1 MGVAAM
7 SEVTVMNGNN
17 TQTNGYRRV
26 GMPALVALLVLLE
39 GCTAMTRPRAIPD
52 DPAYAPVRPQEMMA
66 RDPHTGSI
74 YQTSRN
80 YNFYGDT
87 VALNVGD
94 ILTVTLQEST
104 QASKSAESSITKDNE
119 LSIPEPILLGKAN
132 LGINTSANFERDF
145 EGQAEAD
152 QSNSLNGS
160 ITVTVTEVL
169 PNGVLRI
176 RGEKWL
182 SLTNGDEFIR
192 LTGMVRPQDIAP
204 NNTVASTRIADARI
218 AYGGTGDFDQ
228 ANQMG
233 WLARF
238 FNSEWW
244 PL

>member
-1 MGVAAM
+1 
-7 SEVTVMNGNN
+7 MNILHH
-17 TQTNGYRRV
+17 TFKQERFATL
-26 GMPALVALLVLLE
+26 ALVGVLIVLQ
-39 GCTAMTRPRAIPD
+39 GCTAMSRPRAMPD
-52 DPAYAPVRPQEMMA
+52 DPAYAPVRAQAMMQ
-66 RDPHTGSI
+66 RDPDSGAI
-74 YQTSRN
+74 FQVSRN
-80 YNFYGDT
+80 YHIYGDSK
-87 VALNVGD
+87 ALNVGD
-94 ILTVTLQEST
+94 VLTVFLEEST
-104 QASKSAESSITKDNE
+104 SASKNAETSISKDQE
-119 LSIPEPILLGKAN
+119 LSIPEPNLFGKNNIGLNA
-132 LGINTSANFERDF
+132 SANYERDF
-145 EGQAEAD
+145 EGSAEAD
-152 QSNSLNGS
+152 QSNSLAGS

-182 SLTNGDEFIR
+182 SLTNGDEYIR

-204 NNTVASTRIADARI
+204 DNTVASNRVADARF

>member
-1 MGVAAM
+1 MTANAVFLQFRRSASVALVLVLAVLQGCAAM
-7 SEVTVMNGNN
+7 S
-17 TQTNGYRRV
+17 
-26 GMPALVALLVLLE
+26 
-39 GCTAMTRPRAIPD
+39 RPRAMPD
-52 DPAYAPVRPQEMMA
+52 DPEYAPVRAQAMMQ
-66 RDPHTGSI
+66 RDLETGSI
-74 YQTSRN
+74 YQVSRN

-94 ILTVTLQEST
+94 VLTVTLDEST
-104 QASKSAESSITKDNE
+104 RASKNAETSISKD
-119 LSIPEPILLGKAN
+119 SDI
-132 LGINTSANFERDF
+132 
-145 EGQAEAD
+145 
-152 QSNSLNGS
+152 SLAGS

-182 SLTNGDEFIR
+182 SLTNGEEYIR
-192 LTGMVRPQDIAP
+192 LTGLVRPQDIKP
-204 NNTVASTRIADARI
+204 DNTLASNRIADARI

-233 WLARF
+233 WMGRF

>member
-1 MGVAAM
+1 
-7 SEVTVMNGNN
+7 MNPMTSSRITRGAS
-17 TQTNGYRRV
+17 TLAT
-26 GMPALVALLVLLE
+26 LVVLILLQ
-39 GCTAMTRPRAIPD
+39 GCTAMSRPRAIPD
-52 DPAYAPVRPQEMMA
+52 DPEFAPVRPQAMMQ
-66 RDPHTGSI
+66 RDRASGSI
-74 YQTSRN
+74 YQVSRN

-94 ILTVTLQEST
+94 VLTVTLQEST
-104 QASKSAESSITKDNE
+104 RASKNADTRIIKDNE
-119 LSIPEPILLGKAN
+119 IKLPEPNILGKSN
-132 LGINTSANFERDF
+132 FGIGTSLNNERDF
-145 EGQAEAD
+145 KTRADAD
-152 QSNSLNGS
+152 QSNSLAGS
-160 ITVTVTEVL
+160 ITVSVTEVL

-182 SLTNGDEFIR
+182 SLTNGEEYIR
-192 LTGMVRPQDIAP
+192 LTGLVRPRDIQPDNA
-204 NNTVASTRIADARI
+204 VASNRIADARI

>member
-1 MGVAAM
+1 MKCIVHNSRIRRAGTFVLVGV
-7 SEVTVMNGNN
+7 
-17 TQTNGYRRV
+17 
-26 GMPALVALLVLLE
+26 LIVLQ
-39 GCTAMTRPRAIPD
+39 GCTAMSRPRAVPD
-52 DPAYAPVRPQEMMA
+52 DPEYAPVRAQAMMQ
-66 RDPHTGSI
+66 RDPQSGAI
-74 YQTSRN
+74 YQTARN

-87 VALNVGD
+87 TALNVGD
-94 ILTVTLQEST
+94 VLTISLEEST
-104 QASKSAESSITKDNE
+104 RASKNAETKINKDNE
-119 LSIPEPILLGKAN
+119 ITLPDPTILGKSN
-132 LGINTSANFERDF
+132 FGIGTSLNNERDF
-145 EGQAEAD
+145 KGKAEAD

-182 SLTNGDEFIR
+182 SLTNGDEYIR
-192 LTGMVRPQDIAP
+192 LTGLVRPQDIKP
-204 NNTVASTRIADARI
+204 DNTVASNRIADARI

-233 WLARF
+233 WVARF

>member
-1 MGVAAM
+1 MKLM
-7 SEVTVMNGNN
+7 TTHRTVRSAS
-17 TQTNGYRRV
+17 T
-26 GMPALVALLVLLE
+26 LVIVMLLILLQ
-39 GCTAMTRPRAIPD
+39 GCTAMSRPRAVPD
-52 DPAYAPVRPQEMMA
+52 DPEFAPVRPQAMMQ
-66 RDPHTGSI
+66 RDSASGSI
-74 YQTSRN
+74 YQVSRN

-94 ILTVTLQEST
+94 VLTVNLQEST
-104 QASKSAESSITKDNE
+104 SASKNAETSITKDNE
-119 LSIPEPILLGKAN
+119 TTLPNPTILGKDN
-132 LGINTSANFERDF
+132 FGINTSFNHERDF
-145 EGQAEAD
+145 QGAAEAD
-152 QSNSLNGS
+152 QSNSLAGS

-182 SLTNGDEFIR
+182 SLTNGDEYIR
-192 LTGMVRPQDIAP
+192 LTGVVRPQDIQP
-204 NNTVASTRIADARI
+204 DNTVASNRIADARF

>member
-1 MGVAAM
+1 MNEI
-7 SEVTVMNGNN
+7 SESAPNPTRWG
-17 TQTNGYRRV
+17 TL
-26 GMPALVALLVLLE
+26 ALVGVLILLQ
-39 GCTAMTRPRAIPD
+39 GCTAVTRPRAMPD
-52 DPAYAPVRPQEMMA
+52 DPAYAPVRAQAMMTQ
-66 RDPHTGSI
+66 DPHSGSI
-74 YQTSRN
+74 YQNSRN

-94 ILTVTLQEST
+94 ILTVTLQEAT
-104 QASKSAESSITKDNE
+104 EASKSAESSITKDNE
-119 LSIPEPILLGKAN
+119 LSLPEPTIFGKSNIGLNA
-132 LGINTSANFERDF
+132 SANWERDF

-152 QSNSLNGS
+152 QSNSLDGS

-176 RGEKWL
+176 RGEKWI
-182 SLTNGDEFIR
+182 SLTNGDEYIR
-192 LTGMVRPQDIAP
+192 LTGLVRPQDISP
-204 NNTVASTRIADARI
+204 NNTIASNRIADARI

>member
-1 MGVAAM
+1 MTANTVFLQFRRSASVALVLVLAVLQGCAAM
-7 SEVTVMNGNN
+7 S
-17 TQTNGYRRV
+17 
-26 GMPALVALLVLLE
+26 
-39 GCTAMTRPRAIPD
+39 RPRAMPD
-52 DPAYAPVRPQEMMA
+52 DPEYAPVRAQAMMQ
-66 RDPHTGSI
+66 RDLETGSI
-74 YQTSRN
+74 YQISRN

-94 ILTVTLQEST
+94 VLTVTLNEST
-104 QASKSAESSITKDNE
+104 RASKNAETSISKDSDIS
-119 LSIPEPILLGKAN
+119 LAEPNILGRNQLGLATAIKQQ
-132 LGINTSANFERDF
+132 RDF
-145 EGQAEAD
+145 QGAADAD
-152 QSNSLNGS
+152 QSNSLAGS

-182 SLTNGDEFIR
+182 SLTNGEEYIR
-192 LTGMVRPQDIAP
+192 LTGLVRPQDIKP
-204 NNTVASTRIADARI
+204 DNTLASNRIADARI

-233 WLARF
+233 WMGRF

>member
-1 MGVAAM
+1 MTSSRITRGA
-7 SEVTVMNGNN
+7 STLVT
-17 TQTNGYRRV
+17 
-26 GMPALVALLVLLE
+26 LVVLILLQ
-39 GCTAMTRPRAIPD
+39 GCTAMSRPRAMPD
-52 DPAYAPVRPQEMMA
+52 DPEFAPVRPEAMTQ
-66 RDPHTGSI
+66 RDRASGSI
-74 YQTSRN
+74 YQVSRN

-94 ILTVTLQEST
+94 VLTVNLQEST
-104 QASKSAESSITKDNE
+104 RAKKNADTRITKDNE
-119 LSIPEPILLGKAN
+119 ITLPEPNILGKN
-132 LGINTSANFERDF
+132 NFGIGTSLNNERDF
-145 EGQAEAD
+145 KTKARAD
-152 QSNSLNGS
+152 QSNSLAGS

-182 SLTNGDEFIR
+182 SLTNGEEYIR
-192 LTGMVRPQDIAP
+192 LTGLVRPRDIQPDNA
-204 NNTVASTRIADARI
+204 VASNRIADARI

-244 PL
+244 LL

>member
-1 MGVAAM
+1 MKWITPNRTMRSVSTCTAM
-7 SEVTVMNGNN
+7 M
-17 TQTNGYRRV
+17 
-26 GMPALVALLVLLE
+26 AFILLQ
-39 GCTAMTRPRAIPD
+39 GCTAMSRPRAVPD
-52 DPAYAPVRPQEMMA
+52 DPDFAPVRPQAMMERNA
-66 RDPHTGSI
+66 SSGSI
-74 YQTSRN
+74 YQASRN

-94 ILTVTLQEST
+94 VLTIRLQEST
-104 QASKSAESSITKDNE
+104 RAIRNADTRIIKDDEITLPEPTILSKS
-119 LSIPEPILLGKAN
+119 N
-132 LGINTSANFERDF
+132 LGIGTSLNNERDF
-145 EGQAEAD
+145 QTRADAD

-169 PNGVLRI
+169 PNGVLRV

-182 SLTNGDEFIR
+182 SLTNGDEYVR
-192 LTGMVRPQDIAP
+192 VTGLVRPEDIQP
-204 NNTVASTRIADARI
+204 DNTVASNRVADARL

>member
-1 MGVAAM
+1 MGIRTDIAIFRGGLP
-7 SEVTVMNGNN
+7 SL
-17 TQTNGYRRV
+17 
-26 GMPALVALLVLLE
+26 ALVLVLVLLQ
-39 GCTAMTRPRAIPD
+39 GCTAMSRPRAVPD
-52 DPAYAPVRPQEMMA
+52 DPEFAPVRAQAMMQ
-66 RDPHTGSI
+66 RDPHSGAI

-80 YNFYGDT
+80 HSLYGDN

-94 ILTVTLQEST
+94 VLLVSLQEST
-104 QASKSAESSITKDNE
+104 QASKSSESSITKDNE
-119 LSIPEPILLGKAN
+119 IDMQLPLVLGRDQ
-132 LGINTSANFERDF
+132 LGFGTNVNAERDF
-145 EGQAEAD
+145 QGQAEAD
-152 QSNSLNGS
+152 QSNSLAGS

-169 PNGVLRI
+169 PNGVLHV

-192 LTGMVRPQDIAP
+192 LTGLIRPQDIGP
-204 NNTVASTRIADARI
+204 DNTVASHRIANARI

-228 ANQMG
+228 SNRMG

>member
-1 MGVAAM
+1 MTVNAIFIQFRRSASVAM
-7 SEVTVMNGNN
+7 V
-17 TQTNGYRRV
+17 
-26 GMPALVALLVLLE
+26 LVLAVLQ
-39 GCTAMTRPRAIPD
+39 GCTAMSRPRAMPD
-52 DPAYAPVRPQEMMA
+52 DPEYAPVRAQAMMQ
-66 RDPHTGSI
+66 RDLETGSI
-74 YQTSRN
+74 YQVSRN

-94 ILTVTLQEST
+94 VLTVTLSEST
-104 QASKSAESSITKDNE
+104 RASKNAETSISKDSDIS
-119 LSIPEPILLGKAN
+119 LTEPNIFGRNQLGLATA
-132 LGINTSANFERDF
+132 IEQQRDF
-145 EGQAEAD
+145 QGAAEAD
-152 QSNSLNGS
+152 QSNSLAGS

-182 SLTNGDEFIR
+182 SLTNGDEYIR
-192 LTGMVRPQDIAP
+192 LTGLVRLQDIKP
-204 NNTVASTRIADARI
+204 DNTLASNRIADARI

-233 WLARF
+233 WMGRF

>member
-1 MGVAAM
+1 
-7 SEVTVMNGNN
+7 MNEISKSAPNPTRWG
-17 TQTNGYRRV
+17 TL
-26 GMPALVALLVLLE
+26 ALVGVLILLQ
-39 GCTAMTRPRAIPD
+39 GCTAVTRPRAMPD
-52 DPAYAPVRPQEMMA
+52 DPAYAPVRAQAMMTQ
-66 RDPHTGSI
+66 DPHSGSI
-74 YQTSRN
+74 YQNSRN

-94 ILTVTLQEST
+94 ILTVTLQEAT
-104 QASKSAESSITKDNE
+104 EASKSAESSITKDNE
-119 LSIPEPILLGKAN
+119 LSLPEPTIFGKSNIGLNA
-132 LGINTSANFERDF
+132 SANWERDF

-152 QSNSLNGS
+152 QSNSLDGS

-176 RGEKWL
+176 RGEKWI
-182 SLTNGDEFIR
+182 SLTNGDEYIR
-192 LTGMVRPQDIAP
+192 LTGLVRPQDISP
-204 NNTVASTRIADARI
+204 NNTIASNRIADARI

>member
-1 MGVAAM
+1 MQGISSMMENKTQPGCQWRGAAKGL
-7 SEVTVMNGNN
+7 V
-17 TQTNGYRRV
+17 
-26 GMPALVALLVLLE
+26 VALALLQ
-39 GCTAMTRPRAIPD
+39 GCTAMTRPRAVPD
-52 DPAYAPVRPQEMMA
+52 DPAYAPVRAQAMMA
-66 RDPHTGSI
+66 QDPHSGSI

-94 ILTVTLQEST
+94 ILTVTLKEST
-104 QASKSAESSITKDNE
+104 EASKSAETSITKDNE
-119 LSIPEPILLGKAN
+119 VSIPEPVLFGKSN
-132 LGINTSANFERDF
+132 IGFDTQANFERDF
-145 EGQAEAD
+145 GGEAEAD
-152 QSNSLNGS
+152 QSNSLDGS

-182 SLTNGDEFIR
+182 SLTNGDEYIR
-192 LTGMVRPQDIAP
+192 LTGLVRPQDINP
-204 NNTVASTRIADARI
+204 DNTVASTRIADARI